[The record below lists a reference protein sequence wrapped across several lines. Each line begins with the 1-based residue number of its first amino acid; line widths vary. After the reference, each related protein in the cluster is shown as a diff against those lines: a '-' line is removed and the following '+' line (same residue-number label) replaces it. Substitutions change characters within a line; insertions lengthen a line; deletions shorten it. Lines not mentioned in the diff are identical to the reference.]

1 MRKEDKRVGLG
12 VLAVVGLVLTGGG
25 WAQQFLGTD
34 YRATRTCP
42 KSYWTCETEVV
53 GQALIGWEETEISFE
68 GEARACIQNGA
79 WEASV
84 RRTRFT
90 CAASGMVK
98 PSSCEA
104 VETTCDL
111 PGGRLYDL

>member
-12 VLAVVGLVLTGGG
+12 VLAVVGLVLTGGS

-42 KSYWTCETEVV
+42 ESYWTCETEVV
-53 GQALIGWEETEISFE
+53 GEALVGWGETEVSFE
-68 GEARACIQNGA
+68 GTGRACIQNGA

-104 VETTCDL
+104 VETTCEL